1 MLTRSDV
8 DDGALD
14 DAHRVVCPALVRGG
28 VDGRGVLARVERQQV
43 QRPVVR
49 RDGEDVAVGGRRRD
63 HAVRE
68 AETMPRD
75 DNLSVLL
82 EMLKNL
88 FEMFCLKF
96 CFVQHN
102 GDFGT
107 YRLWMA
113 ARAAFN
119 LRPGRV
125 GESELI
131 GRLFRKVEVAA
142 GSGGV

>member
-14 DAHRVVCPALVRGG
+14 DAHRVVSPALVRGG

-68 AETMPRD
+68 AEAMPRD

-82 EMLKNL
+82 EMLKIL
-88 FEMFCLKF
+88 F
-96 CFVQHN
+96 
-102 GDFGT
+102 
-107 YRLWMA
+107 
-113 ARAAFN
+113 
-119 LRPGRV
+119 
-125 GESELI
+125 
-131 GRLFRKVEVAA
+131 
-142 GSGGV
+142 